1 VVKRAVLD
9 YSEYLLTQ
17 KMDCFLQNK
26 IQVQIHCISTN
37 QVKGWINSSIGTIVW
52 LKLEY
57 GFQSESDIVKSVCEL
72 ESLGLSTPTLNEFN
86 DGFEISNLIEN
97 LKQMY
102 FQDYKS
108 NSIFTD

>member
-1 VVKRAVLD
+1 MVFF
-9 YSEYLLTQ
+9 S
-17 KMDCFLQNK
+17 QNK
-26 IQVQIHCISTN
+26 IKGQIHCTSTN
-37 QVKGWINSSIGTIVW
+37 YVKGWINSSTGTIIR
-52 LKLEY
+52 LELEY

-72 ESLGLSTPTLNEFN
+72 ESLGISTPSLNEFN
-86 DGFEISNLIEN
+86 DRFEISNLIEN